1 MKPENGIRYDSATV
15 ELEGLIEDEAV
26 LRCSLVCSCRCIPY
40 THSDGRIVREAKL
53 PEELFSPETL
63 ASIPGRP
70 ITKNILLFQTTRA
83 DQRYELFVICE
94 RPLLVICRGE
104 GRRNLGQ

>member
-1 MKPENGIRYDSATV
+1 MKPELGIRYDSATI

-26 LRCSLVCSCRCIPY
+26 LRCPLVLARAGVFQYVYP
-40 THSDGRIVREAKL
+40 DGRIVREAKL

-70 ITKNILLFQTTRA
+70 ITKNHPPIAGQRRT
-83 DQRYELFVICE
+83 DQRYELFKICK
-94 RPLLVICRGE
+94 RFPR
-104 GRRNLGQ
+104 